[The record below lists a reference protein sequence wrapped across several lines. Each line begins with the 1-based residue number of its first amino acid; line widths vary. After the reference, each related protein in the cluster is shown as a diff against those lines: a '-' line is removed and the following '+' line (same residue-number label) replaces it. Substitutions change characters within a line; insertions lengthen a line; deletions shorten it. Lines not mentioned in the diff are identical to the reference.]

1 VNRNTGNRIPDTGA
15 TGPRTP
21 TPWSGFPV
29 SGFRLP
35 VFGLLVSLTLGLAA
49 AAQPLASLDPAT
61 DKTLRN
67 FFGTYCHDC
76 HGPEKQKGE
85 RRFDTLALPVAKA
98 DTLFDLQD
106 IVDQLNLGEMPPAKA
121 ERRPD
126 AAQVRE
132 IVTLLT
138 GMVAEGHAR
147 LASTGGQTVLRRLNR
162 REYTNTV
169 GDLFGL
175 NMLMFDPTTRFPRD
189 EMVAH
194 LDNIGDTLKTSGYL
208 LAQYLDAADQV
219 VEKAFAVTERP
230 KEQTWRFADDFRQQ
244 PELRQHREANG
255 FRFMALYE
263 TTMSDKHEGA
273 YGPLLNF
280 AQGVPVDGYYE
291 VRVKAE
297 AKYRRNPYDPNFF
310 GTDLSMPLRL
320 GVVAGTEKAGPLHLP
335 QPIEP
340 PLGEVVLK
348 DDEPEWHTFR
358 VWLDQG
364 FGPRFTFP
372 NGMLSVRNA
381 YARVMRTYHR
391 LFPEEVRGATGIV
404 AHRFAVLRHGQIPQV
419 RIHEV
424 EIRGPLIEQWPLASQ
439 RAILGDR
446 LFAPDRTREILARFA
461 DRAYRRPACAD
472 EIDRLMAVVAARRQQ
487 GKSDFDA
494 MKDGLKAALC
504 SPAFLYLVEPEGDAA
519 TSRSL
524 TAHALASR
532 LSYFLWS
539 TLPDAELRRVAD
551 SGELLQPE
559 VLTAQARRLIAS
571 PRADAF
577 VNGFVDGWLN
587 LRSLGDMA
595 PDRGTFLRYYAQNLQ
610 PAMKRETQL
619 FTRDL
624 IDRNDSIVRFLD
636 SNYSFLNRPL
646 ARLYGLESAVPP
658 ERGHEFQRVTFET
671 PQRGGLLG
679 QGSVLT
685 VSANGIET
693 SPVTRGVWVLENILG
708 TPPPPPPDNV
718 PPIDPDIRGA
728 KSMRD
733 LLARHRDSPA
743 CYECHRK
750 IDPLGFA
757 LESFDPIGAWR
768 KTYEKGAP
776 IDTSGELPGGKK
788 FADVAELK
796 KLLVD
801 RKEQFARVLTERL
814 LAYACGRRIEGLDRP
829 AVDKIV
835 AATGTDDHRFRDLL
849 EQVVLSQPFRSK

>member
-1 VNRNTGNRIPDTGA
+1 MKR
-15 TGPRTP
+15 
-21 TPWSGFPV
+21 FPV
-29 SGFRLP
+29 
-35 VFGLLVSLTLGLAA
+35 LLRAFVPLWLSAA
-49 AAQPLASLDPAT
+49 AVFAAEVAAPLDAAT
-61 DKTLRN
+61 DKTLRT
-67 FFGTYCHDC
+67 FFSNYCQEC

-85 RRFDTLALPVAKA
+85 RRFDTLALPATKA

-106 IVDQLNLGEMPPAKA
+106 IIDQLNLGEMPPSKA
-121 ERRPD
+121 EKHP
-126 AAQVRE
+126 APEQVRE
-132 IVTLLT
+132 IVKVLT
-138 GMVAEGHAR
+138 QLVADGHAR

-162 REYTNTV
+162 REYVNTV
-169 GDLFGL
+169 GDLLGL
-175 NMLMFDPTTRFPRD
+175 NMLMFDPTTKFPRD

-194 LDNIGDTLKTSGYL
+194 LDNIGDALKTSGYL

-230 KEQTWRFADDFRQQ
+230 KEQTWRFTSDFRQQ

-297 AKYRRNPYDPNFF
+297 AKFRRNPYDPNFF
-310 GTDLSMPLRL
+310 GTDLSMPLRM
-320 GVVAGTEKAGPLHLP
+320 GMVAGTEKAGPLHLP

-340 PLGEVVLK
+340 QLGEVVLK

-358 VWLDQG
+358 VWLDRG

-381 YARVMRTYHR
+381 YARVMRTYNK

-404 AHRFAVLRHGQIPQV
+404 AHRFAVLRHGQVPQV

-424 EIRGPLIEQWPLASQ
+424 EIRGPLVDQWPTASQ

-446 LFAPDRTREILARFA
+446 PFAPERTREILQGFA
-461 DRAYRRPACAD
+461 DRAYRRPARAD
-472 EIDRLMAVVAARRQQ
+472 EVDRLMAVVATRQQQ
-487 GKSDFDA
+487 GKTAFDA

-504 SPAFLYLVEPEGDAA
+504 SPAFLYLVEPETGAA
-519 TSRSL
+519 PARSL

-551 SGELLQPE
+551 SGELLKPE
-559 VLTAQARRLIAS
+559 VLAAQARRLIAS

-595 PDRGTFLRYYAQNLQ
+595 PDRGTFLRYYAHSLQ

-624 IDRNDSIVRFLD
+624 MDRNDSIVRFLD
-636 SNYSFLNRPL
+636 SDYSFLNRPL
-646 ARLYGLESAVPP
+646 ARLYGMESAVPP
-658 ERGHEFQRVTFET
+658 EKGHEFQRVAFST

-679 QGSVLT
+679 QGSILT

-733 LLARHRDSPA
+733 LLAKHRDSPA

-757 LESFDPIGAWR
+757 LENFDPIGAWR

-776 IDTSGELPGGKK
+776 VDASGELPGGKK
-788 FADVAELK
+788 FSDVAALK
-796 KLLVD
+796 KLLVE
-801 RKEQFARVLTERL
+801 RKEQFARMLTERL
-814 LAYACGRRIEGLDRP
+814 LAYGCGRRIEGLDRP

-835 AATGTDDHRFRDLL
+835 ATTKADDYRFRDLL
-849 EQVVLSQPFRSK
+849 EQVVLSQTFRSK